1 LQQGNNGHRL
11 QNIAKIFLQKK
22 NRLQNIAKIFLQKK
36 PDCKILDVTALTSAA
51 KLSARAQSTP
61 AFTIT
66 HRQSLIDSA
75 DLVSIK

>member
-1 LQQGNNGHRL
+1 MAIDCKILQ
-11 QNIAKIFLQKK
+11 KYFCKK

-36 PDCKILDVTALTSAA
+36 PDCKILDVTALTSAV